1 MEYLLRGLP
10 VFPLSRAN
18 YHPAPG
24 SLLRAALRP
33 DSPVGERSSLR
44 RSYPSPDPDEYI
56 NPDFDDYLDGAE
68 DVPDPVLDPE
78 DVYNHQRETELRQSQ
93 ATETGYS
100 GIRISE

>member
-33 DSPVGERSSLR
+33 DSPVGERSSPR